1 MERYLVSV
9 TMDLN
14 IEINANSPEEAAE
27 VIARHF
33 AITNSTDPLAEKR
46 FTLDNADHDAVI
58 KTAIVQEW
66 EVSEIEV
73 EKV

>member
-27 VIARHF
+27 VIARRF
-33 AITNSTDPLAEKR
+33 AIANATDPLAEKR
-46 FTLDNADHDAVI
+46 FTLDNADQDAVI